1 MALQK
6 KSTNVLFLS
15 LISIKFE
22 IKTIIK
28 YILFMEDI
36 YKSFTNKIF

>member
-28 YILFMEDI
+28 CILFMEDI